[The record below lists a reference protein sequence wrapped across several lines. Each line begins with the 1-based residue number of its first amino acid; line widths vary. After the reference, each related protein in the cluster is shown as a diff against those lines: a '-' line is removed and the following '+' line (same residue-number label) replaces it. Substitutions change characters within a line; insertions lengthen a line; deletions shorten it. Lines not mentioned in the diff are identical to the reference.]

1 MDGNFLPSVLHPYAR
16 VVVSAREVTT
26 EAKLFAICKLLTK
39 VTSTMLVIV
48 ENFSILPSFE
58 TQFVSS
64 LFFSRTLYSKDDL
77 FSTADNRFNAIQS
90 IFNELIWSVLSIC
103 VIMRIRGE

>member
-1 MDGNFLPSVLHPYAR
+1 MDGNNLPSVLHPYVR

-48 ENFSILPSFE
+48 ENFSIRPSFE
-58 TQFVSS
+58 IARVGFLALISVK
-64 LFFSRTLYSKDDL
+64 LYFRKVDF
-77 FSTADNRFNAIQS
+77 FSTAMNRLNAIQS
-90 IFNELIWSVLSIC
+90 I
-103 VIMRIRGE
+103 